1 MKEYQ
6 AKLILDAGCALGE
19 GPVYDEAENS
29 LYFVDIEKNRI
40 HCLDFTT
47 GKQTY
52 MQLDR
57 PIGSMVLTDHGGILA
72 GLDDGVYRI
81 DGLRY
86 EPFCTMKES
95 EAPNIRFN
103 DGKCDP
109 AGRYIVGTQV
119 DPNGA
124 KQGCLFSVS
133 ADGSYYVIS
142 DDLGCS
148 NGLAWSADRKTMY
161 HVDSLEQTP
170 SRIFA
175 FDYDVET
182 GAATNRREIID
193 FSQEASRGI
202 QADGMTIDQNGNL
215 WIAEW
220 DGYGVGCWNPQTGE
234 KIAWVRV
241 PAEKVTCCTFGGKD
255 CATLYITTAAGGG
268 EYGGGVFTADVE
280 AKGFPSVLFREQDN
294 LKK

>member
-6 AKLILDAGCALGE
+6 AKLLLDAGCALGE
-19 GPVYDEAENS
+19 GPVYDEKNGG

-40 HCLDFTT
+40 HYLDLAS
-47 GKQTY
+47 GQTMY

-57 PIGSMVLTDHGGILA
+57 PIGSMVLTDRGRILA
-72 GLDDGVYRI
+72 GLDDGVYLI

-86 EPFCTMKES
+86 APLCTMAES
-95 EAPNIRFN
+95 YAPNIRFN

-109 AGRYIVGTQV
+109 SGRYLVGTQV
-119 DPNGA
+119 DPNDA

-133 ADGSYYVIS
+133 ADGSYHVIS

-148 NGLAWSADRKTMY
+148 NGLAWSADLKTMY

-182 GAATNRREIID
+182 GAAVNRREIID
-193 FSQEASRGI
+193 FSKEASRGI
-202 QADGMTIDQNGNL
+202 QADGMTIDRNGNL

-220 DGYGVGCWNPQTGE
+220 DGYGVGCWDPKTGR
-234 KIAWVRV
+234 KIAWVHV

-255 CATLYITTAAGGG
+255 YATLYITTAAGGG
-268 EYGGGVFTADVE
+268 EYGGGVFTADVGV
-280 AKGFPSVLFREQDN
+280 KGCPTVLFREQ
-294 LKK
+294 